1 MQDESSRT
9 PVEDAESIDKTVLML
24 LLADDGGPLWSVEEV
39 EREIGP
45 RLATVGS
52 LERLRAAGLLH
63 RCGEFVFATRAAI
76 LADRLAL

>member
-1 MQDESSRT
+1 
-9 PVEDAESIDKTVLML
+9 
-24 LLADDGGPLWSVEEV
+24 LWSVEEV

-45 RLATVGS
+45 RLAMAGS
-52 LERLRAAGLLH
+52 LERLRAAGLIH